1 MADKKFAKY
10 LMSFED
16 FISKI
21 DKIEE
26 IEIPKDYIMIEHGY
40 TKEKSKKQK
49 TRDASLEQVHNGH
62 KSNKNCSSNVDKLL
76 L

>member
-49 TRDASLEQVHNGH
+49 TRDA
-62 KSNKNCSSNVDKLL
+62 K
-76 L
+76 